1 MTQLD
6 DLSARDADEKTR
18 RVLELKERFLPDEL
32 IPYARLHGDTLGLW
46 WRIMDQQDSGHLP
59 PLDTVDNLEEACLD
73 VQYEIYAAVREEHPE
88 AVEQVIA
95 ERDL

>member
-6 DLSARDADEKTR
+6 SLSERDADEMTR

-46 WRIMDQQDSGHLP
+46 WRIMNQQDTGDLP
-59 PLDTVDNLEEACLD
+59 PLDTVYNLQEACLD
-73 VQYEIYAAVREEHPE
+73 TQYEIYSTVREEHPE
-88 AVEQVIA
+88 AIEQVIA